1 MKNRYIISLLLTGG
15 ILLSNLASAQ
25 TNEPTGLDIGLSRPA
40 LSTNY
45 GLNIHKVIGASPS
58 YTNIQLIEK
67 DWSGSHAIL
76 FNSYAGSSQVA
87 GGLSSFGNTKYAN
100 GPGSYTSGAGA
111 IMFFGN
117 SGLLNFYITPPST
130 GQDENI
136 TWGTPKMHINRSGQV
151 GIGTT
156 TVPDGYT
163 LAVDGKVIME
173 EAKVS
178 LSSSWSD
185 FVFES
190 DYILPTLQEVE
201 NYIDQNGHLPDIPS
215 AAEVEENGI
224 SLGEMDA
231 KLLQKIE
238 ELTLYAVAQ
247 QKEIQKL
254 KERKSILEN

>member
-1 MKNRYIISLLLTGG
+1 LK
-15 ILLSNLASAQ
+15 
-25 TNEPTGLDIGLSRPA
+25 
-40 LSTNY
+40 
-45 GLNIHKVIGASPS
+45 
-58 YTNIQLIEK
+58 K

-178 LSSSWSD
+178 FIPQAGQT

-247 QKEIQKL
+247 QKEIQKI
-254 KERKSILEN
+254 EGRKSILEN